1 MVTNQGFLQSDTD
14 LDQEGEIMQP
24 EFILWDAYWECMK
37 ILLLLLLL
45 FISVA
50 APVCIIRWVVITVID
65 KWNRTK
71 KWHYRG
77 E

>member
-1 MVTNQGFLQSDTD
+1 MNPPIFD
-14 LDQEGEIMQP
+14 
-24 EFILWDAYWECMK
+24 FWDAYIWCAK
-37 ILLLLLLL
+37 ALLLAVAL
-45 FISVA
+45 FL
-50 APVCIIRWVVITVID
+50 TVTVPSCVMAFIVRAVTD

>member
-1 MVTNQGFLQSDTD
+1 MTPPMFD
-14 LDQEGEIMQP
+14 
-24 EFILWDAYWECMK
+24 FWDAYIWCTK
-37 ILLLLLLL
+37 ALLLAVAL
-45 FISVA
+45 FLTVA
-50 APVCIIRWVVITVID
+50 APVCIIRWVVITVMD